1 MVNENTK
8 VGKNSNS
15 RGRPLG
21 QPKLGGR
28 QKGTPNKD
36 KQELL
41 DLILATGCKHPLQG
55 LAEIAKKSHEAGELD
70 LAKDCYKE
78 LAQYVASKRKAVEHT
93 GHIETEQ
100 VQLVVV
106 LDSETDAD

>member
-1 MVNENTK
+1 MVSENTK
-8 VGKNSNS
+8 VNQSGKS
-15 RGRPLG
+15 RGRPVG

-28 QKGTPNKD
+28 KKGTPNKD

-41 DLILATGCKHPLQG
+41 DLILSTGCKHPIQG
-55 LAEIAKKSHEAGELD
+55 LAEIAKQSHAQGEFD

-78 LAQYVASKRKAVEHT
+78 LAQYVASKRKAVEHS
-93 GHIETEQ
+93 GHVETEQ

-106 LDSETDAD
+106 LDAES

>member
-1 MVNENTK
+1 MSETK
-8 VGKNSNS
+8 KELKNIRNPKGA
-15 RGRPLG
+15 GRP
-21 QPKLGGR
+21 
-28 QKGTPNKD
+28 KGVPNKD
-36 KQELL
+36 KEELL
-41 DLILATGCKHPLQG
+41 ALIESTGCKHPIQG
-55 LAEIAKKSHEAGELD
+55 LAEIAKQAHSEGELD

-106 LDSETDAD
+106 LDSEQE

>member
-1 MVNENTK
+1 MSEAKKELTNIRNPK
-8 VGKNSNS
+8 GA
-15 RGRPLG
+15 GRP
-21 QPKLGGR
+21 
-28 QKGTPNKD
+28 KGVPNKD
-36 KQELL
+36 KEELL
-41 DLILATGCKHPLQG
+41 NLIQATGCKHPIQG

>member
-1 MVNENTK
+1 MAKVDENSSK
-8 VGKNSNS
+8 ASNGKGV
-15 RGRPLG
+15 R
-21 QPKLGGR
+21 LGGR

-41 DLILATGCKHPLQG
+41 DMILATGCKHPIQG
-55 LAEIAKKSHEAGELD
+55 LAEIAKKSHENGDVEL
-70 LAKDCYKE
+70 ARDCYKE
-78 LAQYVASKRKAVEHT
+78 LAQYVAPKRKAVEHT

-106 LDSETDAD
+106 LDSESDAD